1 VTTKSE
7 QSVLIFGASLA
18 GLTAAFNLR
27 QLGYGVT
34 ILDHQSWQ
42 NDFLLRPPNV
52 PTYLLGCHQAT
63 LNLLRALDANRS
75 SHTDNTVPLEFRLPD
90 ARIAAYRR
98 SRLPSP
104 LHWIVSL
111 LRFEGL
117 TRNDRWNLFSY
128 LERVWEQAL
137 AIPSDLENRVA
148 NEWLTSIGQSQ
159 NAREE
164 IWQPLAHWLTG
175 NPLGRLSAATFVQT
189 LSKLFLVQP
198 SATRIT
204 QLKGDFVFFEDGFL
218 DIGLLDRLT
227 NPLGSAL
234 LASDANI
241 WSFSERDQL
250 LFDQERVA
258 GVRLSDGR
266 TIQADWYIA
275 ALPRQTLLSLL
286 PERLLT
292 RLAYFS
298 QIGELTDLAGV
309 TVQLTCQHSMKAPRL
324 VLLSGRS
331 FSQLSLTPFG
341 PLFVIVHLSA
351 INNPSLYALS
361 DVELMDVGRT
371 ELRLLCQDIPG
382 DAIQSI
388 KVYREEHAALSL
400 QPGAAM
406 LRPIQKSPI
415 PNLLVAGAWTDT
427 GWPPNAESA
436 IVSANRCAEI
446 IAQPVP

>member
-1 VTTKSE
+1 M
-7 QSVLIFGASLA
+7 LIFGASLA

-34 ILDHQSWQ
+34 ILDDQSWLS
-42 NDFLLRPPNV
+42 DFLSRPPNV
-52 PTYLLGCHQAT
+52 PINVLGCHHAT
-63 LNLLRALDANRS
+63 LNLLQLLTANRS
-75 SHTDNTVPLEFRLPD
+75 SHTDSTVLLEFRLHD
-90 ARIAAYRR
+90 ANIAAYHR

-117 TRNDRWNLFSY
+117 ARNDRWNLFSY
-128 LERVWEQAL
+128 LEQVWEKAL
-137 AIPSDLENRVA
+137 SIPSDLENRVA
-148 NEWLTSIGQSQ
+148 NDWLTSIGQSQ
-159 NAREE
+159 KAREE
-164 IWQPLAHWLTG
+164 IWQPLAQWLTG
-175 NPLGRLSAATFVQT
+175 NSLSRLSADSFVQT
-189 LSKLFLVQP
+189 LARLFLVQP
-198 SATRIT
+198 SATKIT
-204 QLKGDFVFFEDGFL
+204 QLNGKFGLYEDGFL
-218 DIGLLDRLT
+218 ESGLIDRFK
-227 NPLGSAL
+227 NPLVSAI
-234 LASDANI
+234 LASNANI
-241 WSFSERDQL
+241 WSFTKLDQI

-258 GVRLSDGR
+258 GVRWSDGR

-292 RLAYFS
+292 RFAYFS

-309 TVQLTCQHSMKAPRL
+309 TVQITCQHSVEAPRL
-324 VLLSGRS
+324 VLLSGRP

-341 PLFVIVHLSA
+341 PLLVIVHLSA
-351 INNPSLYALS
+351 INNPSLYALN
-361 DVELMDVGRT
+361 DAELMDVGRT

-382 DAIQSI
+382 DAIRSI

-400 QPGAAM
+400 HPGAAI

-415 PNLLVAGAWTDT
+415 PNLLLAGAWTDT

-446 IAQPVP
+446 IASPSLGRNRTE